1 LLFGQED
8 DNKTTFKFG
17 GYIKADFLHTWYNNG
32 DVGSTSPLRDFHL
45 PSQIPVGET
54 DRNYD
59 LDYHVKESRFNF
71 DVKTKLLGKEIHG
84 FLELDFLLS
93 SQGDEKVSNSFN
105 PRLRHFYME
114 WDRLLIG
121 QTWSTFM
128 IVVVPDE
135 IDFSGALD
143 GLVFNRQP
151 QVRYKAGNWWFALEN
166 PETTIN
172 PFESSAVQVT
182 DSEILPDVIVR
193 RNFAGDWGTWGAA
206 AMFRTLH
213 VRDTSDQQSALGFG
227 LSTGGKLIIGKKGDD
242 IRMMFTGGMGMGR
255 YLAAN
260 FIAGAAEEQDK
271 DLNPIP
277 SFNGYIA
284 YNHFWKPK
292 KLSSSFSVSAFQAFN
307 DSDITPLQVNKTA
320 YSISGNL
327 KYDPV
332 PVLRLGVEYMYGY
345 REIENGTSGSFHRI
359 QVAAKY
365 TFGYHNAVADEKR

>member
-1 LLFGQED
+1 MKPCSAANDGWKL
-8 DNKTTFKFG
+8 
-17 GYIKADFLHTWYNNG
+17 
-32 DVGSTSPLRDFHL
+32 VGL
-45 PSQIPVGET
+45 
-54 DRNYD
+54 
-59 LDYHVKESRFNF
+59 
-71 DVKTKLLGKEIHG
+71 
-84 FLELDFLLS
+84 

-151 QVRYKAGNWWFALEN
+151 QIRYKAGNWWFALEN

-182 DSEILPDVIVR
+182 DSEILPDIIVR
-193 RNFAGDWGTWGAA
+193 RNFGGDWGTWGVA

-213 VRDTSDQQSALGFG
+213 VRDTSDHQSALGFG
-227 LSTGGKLIIGKKGDD
+227 LSTGGKLLVGEKGDD
-242 IRMMFTGGMGMGR
+242 VRMMFTGGMGMGR
-255 YLAAN
+255 YLSAN
-260 FIAGAAEEQDK
+260 FIAGAVEEQNK

-284 YNHFWKPK
+284 YNHFWKPE
-292 KLSSSFSVSAFQAFN
+292 KLSSSFSISAFQAFN
-307 DSDITPLQVNKTA
+307 DSDITPLEVNKTA

-345 REIENGTSGSFHRI
+345 RELENGVSGSFNRI